1 MQPVRA
7 RTYRHARPVAVVVVA
22 AVGTANNTPSMR
34 GGGGAPKVTAGKR
47 GRILLPA
54 VGVVDIIGF
63 GVRGG
68 GEAANCP
75 ASPSRRGGD
84 DVASAFVHDDDVMS
98 FMTPARAPCAL
109 MIDVSTLTE
118 CVLVLTYEMIKLYK
132 TPTPTPQHYDQTDQQ
147 HRSDGRGRDAIR
159 SLLSKGTLI
168 KTSGVKTKQGMSYS
182 ALSLELP
189 ISVLC

>member
-1 MQPVRA
+1 VRA
-7 RTYRHARPVAVVVVA
+7 RTYRHARPVAVAVVV
-22 AVGTANNTPSMR
+22 AVGTAINTPSMR

-109 MIDVSTLTE
+109 MFDDTTFTE

-132 TPTPTPQHYDQTDQQ
+132 TPTPHHNIMIRPTNNTDPMAVVATQ
-147 HRSDGRGRDAIR
+147 
-159 SLLSKGTLI
+159 
-168 KTSGVKTKQGMSYS
+168 
-182 ALSLELP
+182 
-189 ISVLC
+189 